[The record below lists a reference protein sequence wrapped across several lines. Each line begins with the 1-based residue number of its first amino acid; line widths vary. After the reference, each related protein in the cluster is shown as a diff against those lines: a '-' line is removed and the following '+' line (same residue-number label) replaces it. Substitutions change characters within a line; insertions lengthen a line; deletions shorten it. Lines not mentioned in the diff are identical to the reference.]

1 MFVDNTVDMI
11 CQHTKEGTIIPLKIR
26 LIDEDGERQQYNIR
40 RYRILSHEGKVIL
53 PSEVGVTT
61 CTLRYECVISVFGQ
75 EKMLQMLY
83 NIGSRTWRII

>member
-1 MFVDNTVDMI
+1 MDNTVDMI

-26 LIDEDGERQQYNIR
+26 LIDEDGERQQYNVR

-53 PSEVGVTT
+53 PSEVRVTT

-75 EKMLQMLY
+75 EKVLQILY
-83 NIGSRTWRII
+83 NIGNRTWRIM